1 MSTLRFQ
8 QLDPRLQRLL
18 PVALWLLLALAATLY
33 IVKPRYLDYRN
44 LVESRHQLES
54 ETSDI
59 GEFQGRIVATRTK
72 VDKLKQQLLGDTDDL
87 PLNRMESYLI
97 GRLQGVSWGTDIEL
111 VSVKPG
117 DSTQVLGFDE
127 LAFEV
132 EVHGNYHDLY
142 AWLRELRDKLG
153 FILVK
158 NYDIAPLAGNGNG
171 GRLQMR
177 LTMVFYRTG
186 QV

>member
-1 MSTLRFQ
+1 MNALRFQ

-18 PVALWLLLALAATLY
+18 PVAVWLLLALAATLY
-33 IVKPRYLDYRN
+33 IVKPDYLAYRN
-44 LVESRHQLES
+44 LIESRHQLES
-54 ETSDI
+54 QTGDI
-59 GEFQGRIVATRTK
+59 GEIRNRIAATRAQ
-72 VDKLKQQLLGDTDDL
+72 VDVLKQQLLGDTDEL

-132 EVHGNYHDLY
+132 EVQGDYHALY
-142 AWLRELRDKLG
+142 AWLRALRDKLG

-158 NYDIAPLAGNGNG
+158 HYDIAPLAGNGKDD
-171 GRLQMR
+171 RLQMR